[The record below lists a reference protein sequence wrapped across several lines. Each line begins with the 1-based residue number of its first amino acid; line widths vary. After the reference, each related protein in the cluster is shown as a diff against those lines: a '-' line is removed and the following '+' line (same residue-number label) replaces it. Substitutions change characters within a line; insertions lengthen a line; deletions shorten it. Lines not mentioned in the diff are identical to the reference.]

1 MDYNHHLI
9 TMRNTESI
17 IGKNNIPVFDLK
29 RQYEYLKEELDNAF
43 TNVFES
49 GNFVL
54 GENVRLFEEE
64 FANYLGAGF
73 AVGVGSGTE
82 ALHLSLKACD
92 VGPGDEVIT
101 VPNTAV
107 PTISAISFAGARPV
121 LVDVTPDTYTI
132 DTKKIEKKIT
142 NKTKAIMP
150 VHLYGHSA
158 EMEQVMKLADAYDLR
173 IIEDACQA
181 HGAKYN
187 GKNAGTLGDMG
198 CFSFYPTKNLG
209 AYGDGGIV
217 VTNNEEL
224 YNRLIMLR
232 NYGEVKKFT
241 SKIEGFNSRLDE
253 IQAAVLRVKL
263 KHLDTWTNRR
273 REIAT
278 LYQQLLFN
286 SNVQL
291 PCERQWAEHVYHLF
305 VIRINKRDALKD
317 YLQEHGVGTHI
328 HYPIP
333 IHFQEAYK
341 KLGYNAG
348 DFPISERNAG
358 EILSLPIYPELTT
371 EEVETV
377 AGLITEFQG
386 VV

>member
-1 MDYNHHLI
+1 MI
-9 TMRNTESI
+9 TMRNTKSI
-17 IGKNNIPVFDLK
+17 IGNMKIPVFDLK

-49 GNFVL
+49 GSFVL

-64 FANYLGAGF
+64 FTDFFGAGF

-82 ALHLSLKACD
+82 ALHLSLRACD
-92 VGPGDEVIT
+92 IGPGDEVIT

-107 PTISAISFAGARPV
+107 PTISAISFTGAKPV
-121 LVDVTPDTYTI
+121 FVDITPDTYTM
-132 DTKKIEKKIT
+132 DLKKVEEKIT
-142 NKTKAIMP
+142 EKTRAILP
-150 VHLYGHSA
+150 VHLYGHTT
-158 EMEQVMKLADAYDLR
+158 EMEQVMKLAEAHNLR
-173 IIEDACQA
+173 VIEDACQA

-187 GKNAGTLGDMG
+187 GNNAGTIGDMG

-209 AYGDGGIV
+209 AYGDGGMV

-224 YNRLIMLR
+224 YKKLIMLR
-232 NYGEVKKFT
+232 NYGEVEKFT

-263 KHLDTWTNRR
+263 RYLDEWTDRR
-273 REIAT
+273 RETAT
-278 LYQQLLFN
+278 QYRQLLYN

-291 PCERQWAEHVYHLF
+291 PCERQWAKHVYHLF
-305 VIRINKRDALKD
+305 VIRVNKRNDLKD
-317 YLQEHGVGTHI
+317 YLQERGVGTQI

-333 IHFQEAYK
+333 IHLQEAYK
-341 KLGYNAG
+341 KLGHNAG
-348 DFPISERNAG
+348 DFPISERNAE

-377 AGLITEFQG
+377 AGLITEFQNTD
-386 VV
+386 